1 MNKPQKSESL
11 QRILALDTS
20 TTSLSVAIMDNGK
33 VLHEINEFGERNHS
47 IRILSIV
54 EEVLKAS
61 ATLNTDVQG
70 ITVGVGPGSY
80 TGTRIAVTAAKTLAW
95 AWNVPVVG
103 ISTLHS
109 LAYGGFIHAIDG
121 QVDKLASGKINWI
134 IPLIDARRGQVYTAL
149 FSSSESSAPNRIEQ
163 DAIRLMEKWTEELVQ
178 RIEATSEE
186 EKPQSIWF
194 VGDVNLHKETAE
206 RLSIRLGDAIPL
218 HIVSY
223 DLEGRYVGMLGT
235 ERFLAGEQ
243 DDMHSLVPNYTQLA
257 EAEANLLRKP

>member
-1 MNKPQKSESL
+1 MNKSQKSEPI
-11 QRILALDTS
+11 QRVLALDTS
-20 TTSLSVAIMDNGK
+20 TTSLSVAVMDNGK
-33 VLHEINEFGERNHS
+33 VLHEMNEFGERNHS

-54 EEVLKAS
+54 EEVLKGS
-61 ATLNTDVQG
+61 STLNSDIQG
-70 ITVGVGPGSY
+70 IAVGVGPGSY

-95 AWNVPVVG
+95 AWKVPVVG

-109 LAYGGFIHAIDG
+109 LAYGGFIHAIHA
-121 QVDKLASGKINWI
+121 QEDKETMAQLNWI

-149 FSSSESSAPNRIEQ
+149 FRSSDESSPDRLEQ
-163 DAIRLMEKWTEELVQ
+163 DGIRLMEKWTEELMA
-178 RIEATSEE
+178 RIEATPEQ

-206 RLSIRLGDAIPL
+206 RLRNQLGEAL
-218 HIVSY
+218 HIVPY
-223 DLEGRYVGMLGT
+223 DLDGRYVGMLGT
-235 ERFLAGEQ
+235 EKFLAGEQ

>member
-1 MNKPQKSESL
+1 MNKPQKL
-11 QRILALDTS
+11 AAVQRVLALDTS
-20 TTSLSVAIMDNGK
+20 TTSLSVAIMENGK

-61 ATLNTDVQG
+61 STLNTDVQG
-70 ITVGVGPGSY
+70 IAVGIGPGSY

-109 LAYGGFIHAIDG
+109 LAYGGFIHAINAQEDKVGSG
-121 QVDKLASGKINWI
+121 QINWI

-149 FSSSESSAPNRIEQ
+149 FSSSESSAPYRLEQ
-163 DAIRLMEKWTEELVQ
+163 DAIRLMETWIEELVH
-178 RIEATSEE
+178 RIEATFEQK
-186 EKPQSIWF
+186 KPHSIWF

-206 RLSIRLGDAIPL
+206 RLRIRLGDAL

-223 DLEGRYVGMLGT
+223 DLEGRYVGVLGT
-235 ERFLAGEQ
+235 EKFHTGEQ